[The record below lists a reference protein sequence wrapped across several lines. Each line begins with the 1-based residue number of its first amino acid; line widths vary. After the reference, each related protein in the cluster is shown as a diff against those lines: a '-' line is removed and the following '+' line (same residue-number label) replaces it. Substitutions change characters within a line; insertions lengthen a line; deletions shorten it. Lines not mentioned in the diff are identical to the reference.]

1 LRELIP
7 TWTKVNESFHREII
21 TELREMRARGADF
34 QAHMLQEVDSLQNR
48 FQSLE
53 SELMKQAQAK
63 RNGGL

>member
-1 LRELIP
+1 
-7 TWTKVNESFHREII
+7 
-21 TELREMRARGADF
+21 MRARGADF